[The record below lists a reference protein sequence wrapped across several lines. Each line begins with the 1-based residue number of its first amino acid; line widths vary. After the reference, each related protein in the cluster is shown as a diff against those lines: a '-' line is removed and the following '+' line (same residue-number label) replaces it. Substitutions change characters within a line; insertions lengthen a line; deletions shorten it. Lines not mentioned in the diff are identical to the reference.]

1 MRCTTVAVKTTVAC
15 WATVLATETATR
27 RFATTVV
34 AAEGRRATVLA
45 GFGKTVATVSKRTV
59 WAVRTAFKTASLWA
73 LFLCPGWT
81 VATEIGACVRACIG
95 AGRTVETTVLATV
108 KAALGGPVKA
118 AAFGCTVRAGKTT

>member
-1 MRCTTVAVKTTVAC
+1 MT
-15 WATVLATETATR
+15 
-27 RFATTVV
+27 
-34 AAEGRRATVLA
+34 

-59 WAVRTAFKTASLWA
+59 RAVWATFETATLRA
-73 LFLCPGWT
+73 LFLSPGWAL
-81 VATEIGACVRACIG
+81 ATEIGACVRACIG